1 MRNVDVAGTGFAV
14 LDRVYATGSFA
25 VSEAL
30 GGSCGNVLI
39 SLAMLRRRVAPI
51 LSLGRDE
58 AGRRLLDEFLSAGAE
73 TRFIHCR
80 PERRSPILVQLVDPS
95 VGVHSF
101 AWTCPETRKELPHF
115 EPVDP
120 EDVAEAGPVLERC
133 AVFYVDRVT
142 EAVANAMERARSA
155 GAIVFFEPS
164 EEGQAG
170 LFARAVAA
178 ASILKFSADRL
189 GAGVEPAE
197 GAVSIVTHGD
207 AGLEVAGGGER
218 RWLRPFPARDV
229 RDTCGSGD
237 MVSVGVIHWLLA
249 IRPDARSGL
258 DLAAVVPGV
267 RAGQRLAAENCGYVG
282 ARGLFRQRGAEY
294 ARAILEG

>member
-1 MRNVDVAGTGFAV
+1 MRDVDVVGTGFTV
-14 LDRVYATGSFA
+14 LDRIYATGSFA

-30 GGSCGNVLI
+30 GGSCGNVLV

-58 AGRRLLDEFLSAGAE
+58 IGRRLLEEFSCAGAE

-80 PERRSPILVQLVDPS
+80 PERQSPVLAQLVDPL
-95 VGVHSF
+95 VGIHSF
-101 AWTCPETRKELPHF
+101 AWTCPETREELPRF
-115 EPVDP
+115 QPVDP
-120 EDVAEAGPVLERC
+120 EDIAEAGPVLERC
-133 AVFYVDRVT
+133 AVFYVDRLT
-142 EAVANAMERARSA
+142 EAVANAMERVRSA

-164 EEGQAG
+164 EEGPAE
-170 LFARAVAA
+170 LFARGVAA
-178 ASILKFSADRL
+178 ASILKFSVDRL
-189 GAGVEPAE
+189 GVAVEPA
-197 GAVSIVTHGD
+197 GGGVSIITHGD

-218 RWLRPFPARDV
+218 CWLRSFPTRDI

-237 MVSVGVIHWLLA
+237 MVSVGLIHWLLT
-249 IRPDARSGL
+249 IRPNTRSGL

-267 RAGQRLAAENCGYVG
+267 RAGQRLAAENCRYVG

-294 ARAILEG
+294 ARAILER